1 MMYPRILDMR
11 ELSQRKSFFLFGP
24 RSTGKTTL
32 LRDQFSP
39 KAIVNLLRS
48 AEFLPLAENP
58 SLLAERVREIR
69 REHPVVIIDEIQK
82 LPLLLDE
89 IHHLIEADQA
99 TFILTGSS
107 GRKLRRGGVNLL
119 AGRAWQ
125 AELFPLVSAEI
136 PDFDLDRYLRYGG
149 LPQVYGAEYPREE
162 LDAYLNTY
170 IKEEVREEAL
180 VQNLAPFG
188 RFLKVAA
195 LSNAEQ
201 LNYSNVAS
209 AAGVPLATVRSW
221 FEILNDTFLGFTLES
236 WRESGKRKVAVA
248 AKFYLFDVGVW
259 NFLRGASGLDQGS
272 SEYGKAFE
280 HWVAIELRAWISYS
294 RSKLALRFWRTYTGL
309 EVDFILGHRLAIEVK
324 STTRV
329 SDKHLRGL
337 RAFREEE
344 PRCELLLV
352 CLDET
357 DRTTED
363 GVRLLH
369 WRRFAELL
377 WSGALTP
384 VR

>member
-69 REHPVVIIDEIQK
+69 RDHPVV
-82 LPLLLDE
+82 
-89 IHHLIEADQA
+89 
-99 TFILTGSS
+99 FILTGSS

-149 LPQVYGAEYPREE
+149 LPQVYGADFPDEE

-188 RFLKVAA
+188 RFLKVAT

-209 AAGVPLATVRSW
+209 ATGIPLATVRSW
-221 FEILNDTFLGFTLES
+221 FEILDDTFLGFTLES
-236 WRESGKRKVAVA
+236 WRESGKRKAAVA

-259 NFLRGASGLDQGS
+259 NFLRSASALDPGS

-280 HWVAIELRAWISYS
+280 HWIAMELRAWISYS
-294 RSKLALRFWRTYTGL
+294 RSKLPLRFWRTYTGL
-309 EVDFILGHRLAIEVK
+309 EVDFILGHRLAIETK

-337 RAFREEE
+337 RAFRDEE

-352 CLDET
+352 SFDEN

-377 WSGALTP
+377 WNGELVP
-384 VR
+384 ER